1 MRSWQSPDNRKPPLV
16 GVRVGMV
23 GVRVGVPNDDEE
35 RPVRHV
41 RRVRATGWALT
52 GAERL
57 SLLALS
63 LSANPNVP
71 DPCIRH
77 QSGRTTDRPVSTLPE
92 QREAESRQRSG

>member
-1 MRSWQSPDNRKPPLV
+1 
-16 GVRVGMV
+16 MV

-57 SLLALS
+57 SLLALQSECESERPSPLHPSPIWPDDRLAS
-63 LSANPNVP
+63 LDVA
-71 DPCIRH
+71 
-77 QSGRTTDRPVSTLPE
+77 
-92 QREAESRQRSG
+92 